1 MIKENQRTLNYIN
14 VILDALL
21 IFLCM
26 PIAYWARFFLFPFD
40 DRGITLRYY
49 LILTLCMLPIF
60 LITLGAM
67 NLYDSLRTK
76 RLHWEVGRLFWACS
90 INFVVLQTILFLIK
104 QFYFSRL
111 TFVLYFVLVF
121 FALSGKRLVLRLC
134 LRKFRKQGF
143 NQKHVLLL
151 GRVMS
156 GKGGDIILDT
166 CKQVLADE
174 YPELNGKMIP
184 ALPDEKFR
192 RVGQS
197 MAAASLPERK

>member
-90 INFVVLQTILFLIK
+90 LGCSLYKAVNLRQKSQAGIAIFCLVMVVWNLVRYILQ
-104 QFYFSRL
+104 
-111 TFVLYFVLVF
+111 
-121 FALSGKRLVLRLC
+121 GW
-134 LRKFRKQGF
+134 
-143 NQKHVLLL
+143 
-151 GRVMS
+151 
-156 GKGGDIILDT
+156 
-166 CKQVLADE
+166 
-174 YPELNGKMIP
+174 
-184 ALPDEKFR
+184 
-192 RVGQS
+192 
-197 MAAASLPERK
+197 

>member
-76 RLHWEVGRLFWACS
+76 IGRA
-90 INFVVLQTILFLIK
+90 
-104 QFYFSRL
+104 
-111 TFVLYFVLVF
+111 
-121 FALSGKRLVLRLC
+121 
-134 LRKFRKQGF
+134 
-143 NQKHVLLL
+143 HV
-151 GRVMS
+151 
-156 GKGGDIILDT
+156 
-166 CKQVLADE
+166 
-174 YPELNGKMIP
+174 
-184 ALPDEKFR
+184 
-192 RVGQS
+192 
-197 MAAASLPERK
+197 

>member
-134 LRKFRKQGF
+134 LRKFRKRGF

-151 GRVMS
+151 G
-156 GKGGDIILDT
+156 
-166 CKQVLADE
+166 
-174 YPELNGKMIP
+174 NGP
-184 ALPDEKFR
+184 
-192 RVGQS
+192 
-197 MAAASLPERK
+197 MAQR